1 MTAPPGLTG
10 ESPLKVPTDADL
22 LVEINRGNEA
32 AYRELVNR
40 HGRYLYGIAHS
51 YTGNA
56 ADAEDV
62 VQETM
67 IAALGSRFR
76 GESKVRTWLVGILVR
91 RAGMLHRTKRR
102 HARTVSMSGP
112 EGGSGKSSVGLQIES
127 AAGRESTGG
136 TEARLDLSVM
146 LEKLSPEHREVIIL
160 RELEG
165 LTYEEIAAALGVPRG
180 TVESRLHRAR
190 EDLRRR
196 FKGYQP

>member
-1 MTAPPGLTG
+1 MTAPPGVSG
-10 ESPLKVPTDADL
+10 ESPLKIPSDADL
-22 LVEINRGNEA
+22 LEQISRGNQA
-32 AYRELVNR
+32 AYRELVSR
-40 HGRYLYGIAHS
+40 HGRSLYGIAHS
-51 YTGNA
+51 MTGNA

-67 IAALGSRFR
+67 IAALNSRFR

-102 HARTVSMSGP
+102 HARTVSLSGSDA
-112 EGGSGKSSVGLQIES
+112 SGNKSSMGQQIES
-127 AAGRESTGG
+127 VAGRQSIGG

-165 LTYEEIAAALGVPRG
+165 LTYEEIAATLDVPRG